1 MSGAASRNSTGPG
14 VVTPSQYLEVDNGS
28 CVSGCRHEELR
39 GEDRLDDPHANR
51 SPNGGTAG
59 RFAFVRSYQRA
70 STADHAQL
78 RWNPLL
84 ERTPP

>member
-14 VVTPSQYLEVDNGS
+14 VVTPNQYLEVNNGS

-39 GEDRLDDPHANR
+39 VEDRLDDPHANR

-59 RFAFVRSYQRA
+59 RHAFVRLHQRA
-70 STADHAQL
+70 SAADHAQL
-78 RWNPLL
+78 RRNPLL
-84 ERTPP
+84 ERTLP